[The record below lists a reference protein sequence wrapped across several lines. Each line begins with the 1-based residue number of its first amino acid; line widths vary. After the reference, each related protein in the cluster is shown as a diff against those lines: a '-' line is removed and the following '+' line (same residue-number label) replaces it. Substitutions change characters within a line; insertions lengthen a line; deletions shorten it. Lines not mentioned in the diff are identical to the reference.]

1 MRNIFPWS
9 RALSNCFITQFLH
22 LILIRSTVKRIKIIF
37 YNSFPHFLF
46 LYWSGTKLN
55 AHPSHSAAFMYIW
68 GLPLTSN
75 KFQLPWFSFNSLDLH
90 FSFHWRQFCNRGF
103 LQQALVS
110 GQWSN
115 DDVIFGFFAA
125 KHFSFRHYC
134 LCYVWH
140 LKIYAVFAHLRGCSS
155 RKLVMSGV

>member
-1 MRNIFPWS
+1 MTQGSFQLLYHTIPASYSDQEYSQAYKDYLLQLIPTFPV
-9 RALSNCFITQFLH
+9 
-22 LILIRSTVKRIKIIF
+22 LILIRNKTQCPPLPFS
-37 YNSFPHFLF
+37 S
-46 LYWSGTKLN
+46 S
-55 AHPSHSAAFMYIW
+55 FMYIW

-90 FSFHWRQFCNRGF
+90 FSFHWRQFCNTGF

-115 DDVIFGFFAA
+115 DDVIVGFFAA

-134 LCYVWH
+134 LCYV
-140 LKIYAVFAHLRGCSS
+140 
-155 RKLVMSGV
+155 